1 MNVDDK
7 YGDTDDDVIDD
18 ANNSDS
24 KQADAKTDLGHKGE
38 KAEAAPGP
46 TSHTLYL
53 GLAVP
58 AGRQSRR
65 ELHFQMR
72 LEEARAAPGFVG

>member
-1 MNVDDK
+1 MDDK
-7 YGDTDDDVIDD
+7 GDNDGDNDNIATDPANAGDDKEADD
-18 ANNSDS
+18 NNN
-24 KQADAKTDLGHKGE
+24 LGHKGE

-65 ELHFQMR
+65 ELYF
-72 LEEARAAPGFVG
+72 